1 MENFVQ
7 GDRTQPYLLPPDLR
21 EWLPADDLA
30 HFVVEAVERVPL
42 SQFRVNSRGTGSAQY
57 HPRIMLALL
66 IYCYANGIFSSRRIE
81 RATYRDIGVR
91 YVTANTHPDHDTV
104 CKFRRENRAA
114 VQESFVQVLLLAKE
128 LKLLT
133 VGRVSVDGTKLK
145 ANASRRRSIRY
156 DRAVAL
162 REQLRGE
169 VQELLAKAERAD
181 SEGETDPQALPAE
194 LARRQRLGSQLDAA
208 CERLERQAKE
218 RAAAEQAE
226 YERKVA
232 ARAMRRGRAK
242 GRHIKPPD
250 DTPPPM
256 AQSNLTDA
264 DSGLM
269 RKNKRSEYQQA
280 YNAQAVVDAD
290 GSQLVLGARVSRCA
304 SDRGELV
311 ADIDSVPAAVG
322 TPTQVL
328 ADNGYAT
335 ETEVDELTGREMDV
349 LVAVGGGDRRRQH
362 DFRPPA
368 GSKDSPKPPKAPWLV
383 AMQEKLSEPAHQ
395 ASYRLR
401 QQTVEPV
408 FGIMKHALG
417 FRQFLLRGHD
427 KVTGEWQLLA
437 LAYNCKRLHNMQLA

>member
-1 MENFVQ
+1 MQNFVQ
-7 GDRTQPYLLPPDLR
+7 GDRNQPYLLPPDLR
-21 EWLPADDLA
+21 EWLPEDDLA
-30 HFVVEAVERVPL
+30 HFVVAAVERVPL
-42 SQFRVNSRGTGSAQY
+42 SQFRVNDRGTGSAQY

-104 CKFRRENRAA
+104 CKFRRENLAA
-114 VQESFVQVLLLAKE
+114 VHESFVQVLLLAKE

-145 ANASRRRSIRY
+145 ANASKRRSIRY
-156 DRAVAL
+156 DRALAL

-169 VQELLAKAERAD
+169 VKALLSNAERAD
-181 SEGETDPQALPAE
+181 SKAEADPQQLPAE
-194 LARRQRLGSQLDAA
+194 LARRQRLESQLDAA
-208 CERLERQAKE
+208 CVRLERQAQAQAQ
-218 RAAAEQAE
+218 AAQAGH
-226 YERKVA
+226 ERKVA
-232 ARAMRRGRAK
+232 AREQRRGRAK

-250 DTPPPM
+250 DTPPPT

-269 RKNKRSEYQQA
+269 RRNKRSEYQQA

-290 GSQLVLGARVSRCA
+290 GSQLVLGVRVSRCA

-311 ADIDSVPAAVG
+311 ADVEAVPAAAG
-322 TPTQVL
+322 TPDEVL

-335 ETEVDELTGREMDV
+335 ETEVDELTRRGMEV

-362 DFRPPA
+362 DFRPER
-368 GSKDSPKPPKAPWLV
+368 KEKPPKAPTAPWLV
-383 AMQEKLSEPAHQ
+383 AMQEKLAQETHR
-395 ASYRLR
+395 ASYRVR
-401 QQTVEPV
+401 KHTVEPV
-408 FGIMKHALG
+408 FGIMKHAMG
-417 FRQFLLRGHD
+417 FRQFLLRGHA

-437 LAYNCKRLHNMQLA
+437 LAYNCKRLHNLQLA

>member
-1 MENFVQ
+1 MQNFVQ
-7 GDRTQPYLLPPDLR
+7 GDRNQPYLLPPDLR
-21 EWLPADDLA
+21 EWLPEDDLA
-30 HFVVEAVERVPL
+30 HFVVAAVERVPL
-42 SQFRVNSRGTGSAQY
+42 SQFRVNDRGTGSAQY

-104 CKFRRENRAA
+104 CKFRRENLAA
-114 VQESFVQVLLLAKE
+114 VHESFVQVLLLAKE

-145 ANASRRRSIRY
+145 ANASKRRSIRY
-156 DRAVAL
+156 DRALAL

-169 VQELLAKAERAD
+169 VKALLSNAERAD
-181 SEGETDPQALPAE
+181 SKAEADPQQLPAE
-194 LARRQRLGSQLDAA
+194 LARRQRLESQLDAA
-208 CERLERQAKE
+208 CVRLERQAQAQAQ
-218 RAAAEQAE
+218 AAQAGH
-226 YERKVA
+226 ERKVA
-232 ARAMRRGRAK
+232 ARGQRRGRAK

-250 DTPPPM
+250 DTPPPT

-269 RKNKRSEYQQA
+269 RRNKRSEYQQA

-290 GSQLVLGARVSRCA
+290 GSQLVLGVRVSRCA

-311 ADIDSVPAAVG
+311 VDVEAVPAAAG
-322 TPTQVL
+322 TPDEVL

-335 ETEVDELTGREMDV
+335 ETEVDELTRRGMEV

-362 DFRPPA
+362 DFRPER
-368 GSKDSPKPPKAPWLV
+368 KEKPPKAPTAPWLV
-383 AMQEKLSEPAHQ
+383 AMQEKLAQETHR
-395 ASYRLR
+395 ASYRVR
-401 QQTVEPV
+401 KHTVEPV
-408 FGIMKHALG
+408 FGIMKHAMG
-417 FRQFLLRGHD
+417 FRQFLLRGHA

-437 LAYNCKRLHNMQLA
+437 LAYNCKRLHNLQLA

>member
-1 MENFVQ
+1 MQNFVQ
-7 GDRTQPYLLPPDLR
+7 GDRNQPYLLPPDLR
-21 EWLPADDLA
+21 EWLPEDDLA
-30 HFVVEAVERVPL
+30 HFVVAAVERVPL
-42 SQFRVNSRGTGSAQY
+42 SQFRVNDRGTGSAQY
-57 HPRIMLALL
+57 PPRIMLALL

-104 CKFRRENRAA
+104 CKFRRENVAA

-128 LKLLT
+128 LKLLR
-133 VGRVSVDGTKLK
+133 VGRVSVDGTKMK

-169 VQELLAKAERAD
+169 VKDLLGQAERAD
-181 SEGETDPQALPAE
+181 RAAEADPQQLPE
-194 LARRQRLGSQLDAA
+194 GLARRQRLESQLDAA
-208 CERLERQAKE
+208 CARLARQAKE

-232 ARAMRRGRAK
+232 AREQRRGRAK
-242 GRHIKPPD
+242 GRHIKPPAE
-250 DTPPPM
+250 TPKE
-256 AQSNLTDA
+256 ATQVNLTDA

-269 RKNKRSEYQQA
+269 RRNKRSEYQQA

-290 GSQLVLGARVSRCA
+290 GSQLVLGTRVSQCA
-304 SDRGELV
+304 SDRRELV
-311 ADIDSVPAAVG
+311 ADVAAVPEAVG
-322 TPTQVL
+322 TPDEVL

-335 ETEVDELTGREMDV
+335 EAEVAALTDRGLEV

-362 DFRPPA
+362 DFRPVSEDA
-368 GSKDSPKPPKAPWLV
+368 LPKEATAPWLV
-383 AMQEKLSEPAHQ
+383 AMQAKLAQAEHR
-395 ASYRLR
+395 ASYRVR
-401 QQTVEPV
+401 QHTVEPV
-408 FGIMKHALG
+408 FGIMKHAMG
-417 FRQFLLRGHD
+417 FRHFLLRGHA

-437 LAYNCKRLHNMQLA
+437 LAYNCKRLHNLQLA

>member
-1 MENFVQ
+1 MQNFVQ
-7 GDRTQPYLLPPDLR
+7 GDRNQPYLLPPDLR
-21 EWLPADDLA
+21 EWLPEDDLA
-30 HFVVEAVERVPL
+30 HFVVAAVERVPL
-42 SQFRVNSRGTGSAQY
+42 SQFRVNDRGTGSAQY

-104 CKFRRENRAA
+104 CKFRRENLAA
-114 VQESFVQVLLLAKE
+114 VHESFVQVLLLAKE

-145 ANASRRRSIRY
+145 ANASKRRSIRY
-156 DRAVAL
+156 DRALAL

-169 VQELLAKAERAD
+169 VKALLSNAERAD
-181 SEGETDPQALPAE
+181 SKAEADPQQLPAE
-194 LARRQRLGSQLDAA
+194 LARRQRLESQLDAA
-208 CERLERQAKE
+208 CVRLERQAQAQAQ
-218 RAAAEQAE
+218 AAQAGH
-226 YERKVA
+226 ERKVA
-232 ARAMRRGRAK
+232 AREQRRGRAK

-250 DTPPPM
+250 DTPPPT

-269 RKNKRSEYQQA
+269 RRNKRSEYQQA

-290 GSQLVLGARVSRCA
+290 GSQLVLGVRVSRCA

-311 ADIDSVPAAVG
+311 ADVEAVPAAAG
-322 TPTQVL
+322 TPDEVL

-335 ETEVDELTGREMDV
+335 ETEVDELTRRGMEV

-362 DFRPPA
+362 DFRPER
-368 GSKDSPKPPKAPWLV
+368 KEKPPKAPTAPWLV
-383 AMQEKLSEPAHQ
+383 AMQEKLAQETHR
-395 ASYRLR
+395 ASYRVDPEKPISGCHYGCR
-401 QQTVEPV
+401 
-408 FGIMKHALG
+408 
-417 FRQFLLRGHD
+417 
-427 KVTGEWQLLA
+427 
-437 LAYNCKRLHNMQLA
+437 